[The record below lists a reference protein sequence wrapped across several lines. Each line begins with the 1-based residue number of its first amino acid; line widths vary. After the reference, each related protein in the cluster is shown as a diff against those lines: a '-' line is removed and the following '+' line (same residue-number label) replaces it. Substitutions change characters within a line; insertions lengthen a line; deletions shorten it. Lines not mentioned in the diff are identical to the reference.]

1 MRQETRFKFNAYLTQ
16 LAKLNGISVDDVSK
30 KIHRRAVRHANADE
44 HRAGVIRVSADD

>member
-30 KIHRRAVRHANADE
+30 NSPSSRPLLKR
-44 HRAGVIRVSADD
+44 